1 MLNKCSMKKS
11 FLFISATILLSGC
24 NETVPTDI
32 ELYGNTFINI
42 RSKEFKVP
50 TDWIQYNLM
59 DSACSIMMPP
69 NMKETVWDGFHFID
83 KSEGTTF
90 SFNDTADS
98 KKHFYSRVAIDYFR
112 EKQGTF
118 AKRNEY
124 ILDSEV
130 YKLLDK
136 MVDAEIKNPDLIL
149 NGPFYDC
156 SETNQIPSTDNGFT
170 STYYLDTYYRRKGLT
185 GNGPV
190 SVHIFIMQND
200 DKMVK
205 MMISYHDKDS
215 LTFNNLFQSIKTFK
229 WNE

>member
-1 MLNKCSMKKS
+1 MKQKIV
-11 FLFISATILLSGC
+11 FACMVILLIGC
-24 NETVPTDI
+24 KESVPSDTK
-32 ELYGNTFINI
+32 LYGNTFINI
-42 RSKEFKVP
+42 QSKEFKVP
-50 TDWIQYNLM
+50 TDWIRYNLM

-69 NMKETVWDGFHFID
+69 NMKETVLDGFNFID

-90 SFNDTADS
+90 SFNDTTDS
-98 KKHFYSRVAIDYFR
+98 KKYFYSRVAIDYFR

-156 SETNQIPSTDNGFT
+156 SETNQMPSTDNGFT
-170 STYYLDTYYRRKGLT
+170 STYYLDTFYRRKGLT

>member
-1 MLNKCSMKKS
+1 MKQKIV
-11 FLFISATILLSGC
+11 FACMAILLFGC
-24 NETVPTDI
+24 KESVRNDLD
-32 ELYGNTFINI
+32 LYGNTFINI
-42 RSKEFKVP
+42 ESKEFKVP
-50 TDWIQYNLM
+50 SDWIRYNLM

-124 ILDSEV
+124 ILVSEV

-136 MVDAEIKNPDLIL
+136 MVDAEIKN
-149 NGPFYDC
+149 G
-156 SETNQIPSTDNGFT
+156 
-170 STYYLDTYYRRKGLT
+170 
-185 GNGPV
+185 
-190 SVHIFIMQND
+190 SV
-200 DKMVK
+200 
-205 MMISYHDKDS
+205 
-215 LTFNNLFQSIKTFK
+215 
-229 WNE
+229 

>member
-1 MLNKCSMKKS
+1 MKQKIV
-11 FLFISATILLSGC
+11 FTCMTILLFGC
-24 NETVPTDI
+24 KESVRNDLD
-32 ELYGNTFINI
+32 LYGNTFINI
-42 RSKEFKVP
+42 DSKEFKVP
-50 TDWIQYNLM
+50 SDWIRYNLM

-90 SFNDTADS
+90 SFNDTTDS
-98 KKHFYSRVAIDYFR
+98 LEHFYSRVAIDYFR
-112 EKQGTF
+112 ANQGTF

-124 ILDSEV
+124 LV
-130 YKLLDK
+130 LDK
-136 MVDAEIKNPDLIL
+136 EAYTALDNMVDAELESPDLIL

-156 SETNQIPSTDNGFT
+156 SETNQMPSTDNGFT
-170 STYYLDTYYRRKGLT
+170 STYYLDTYYRRRGLT

>member
-1 MLNKCSMKKS
+1 MLIHTKS
-11 FLFISATILLSGC
+11 SRT
-24 NETVPTDI
+24 N
-32 ELYGNTFINI
+32 
-42 RSKEFKVP
+42 
-50 TDWIQYNLM
+50 
-59 DSACSIMMPP
+59 
-69 NMKETVWDGFHFID
+69 FID

-90 SFNDTADS
+90 SFNDTTDS
-98 KKHFYSRVAIDYFR
+98 KKYFYSRVAIDYFR

-124 ILDSEV
+124 ILVSEV

-156 SETNQIPSTDNGFT
+156 SETNQMPSTDNGFT
-170 STYYLDTYYRRKGLT
+170 STYYLDTFYRRKGLT

-190 SVHIFIMQND
+190 SVHIFIMQNY

>member
-1 MLNKCSMKKS
+1 MKQKIV
-11 FLFISATILLSGC
+11 FACMAILLFGC
-24 NETVPTDI
+24 KESVRNDLD
-32 ELYGNTFINI
+32 LYGNTFINI
-42 RSKEFKVP
+42 GSKEFKVP
-50 TDWIQYNLM
+50 SDWIRYNLM
-59 DSACSIMMPP
+59 DSACSIMMPS

-90 SFNDTADS
+90 SFNDTTDS

-124 ILDSEV
+124 ILVSEV

-149 NGPFYDC
+149 NGPFFDC
-156 SETNQIPSTDNGFT
+156 SETNQMPSTDNGFT

-215 LTFNNLFQSIKTFK
+215 LTFHNLFQSIKTFK

>member
-1 MLNKCSMKKS
+1 MKQKIV
-11 FLFISATILLSGC
+11 FACMVILLIGC
-24 NETVPTDI
+24 KESVPSDTK
-32 ELYGNTFINI
+32 LYGNTFINI
-42 RSKEFKVP
+42 QSKEFKVP
-50 TDWIQYNLM
+50 TDWIRYNLM

-69 NMKETVWDGFHFID
+69 NMKETVLDGFNFID

-90 SFNDTADS
+90 SFNDTTDS
-98 KKHFYSRVAIDYFR
+98 KKYFYSRVAIDYFR

-156 SETNQIPSTDNGFT
+156 SETNQMPNTDNGFT
-170 STYYLDTYYRRKGLT
+170 STYYLDTFYRRKGLT

-190 SVHIFIMQND
+190 SVHIFIMQNY

>member
-1 MLNKCSMKKS
+1 MKQKIV
-11 FLFISATILLSGC
+11 FACMAILLFGC
-24 NETVPTDI
+24 KESVRNDLD
-32 ELYGNTFINI
+32 LYGNTFINI
-42 RSKEFKVP
+42 GSKEFKVP
-50 TDWIQYNLM
+50 SDWIRYNLM
-59 DSACSIMMPP
+59 DSACSIMMPS

-90 SFNDTADS
+90 SFNDTTDS
-98 KKHFYSRVAIDYFR
+98 KKYFYSRVAIDYFR

-124 ILDSEV
+124 ILVSEV

-156 SETNQIPSTDNGFT
+156 AETNQMPSTDNRFT